1 MTHGDYAFV
10 ELAAGGVAL
19 RNTVVRVQDVQSRVN
34 GHPDCYATVRRFDDA
49 FRRYVEETGSVRDW
63 AGPSWADYVVFDIDR
78 EGELEVALRDT
89 IALCYKLIEI
99 YGVRPDQI
107 RIFFSGRKGFH
118 VLVATELFGPLVPS
132 AELPALLKDIAIAI
146 ATEAGVEIDESIY
159 DRTRL
164 FRLPNTEHGKSGF
177 FKIELSWDELTHLD
191 VGAVR
196 ELAAGPREFNW
207 TPDNLEPVPGLES
220 ILERVAERESQ
231 QEPTP
236 RRAPAVEGQIPEG
249 KRNVTLASLGGTM
262 RRRGMEEPEILAAL
276 LEINHRRCATQLP
289 EEEVQAI
296 AASIVRYDPVESQD
310 PATPSFLPTS
320 GPDAPPPSA
329 DEFLTLTDTGNSTR
343 LVTLH
348 GTRLRYVAKWGKWLV
363 ESGGFWTVDDKDVL
377 VRELAKDVGHRLKVE
392 AASEPDESRAKA
404 LFNFGLRTLNARGIS
419 DMVNLA
425 RGRPGIPIDHEALD
439 ADGWLLGVENG
450 VVDLRTG
457 QLRAAKPEDLVTLR
471 CPVVWDEGAT
481 CPRWERGMQEWFPD
495 PEPRSYVH
503 RGAGSALVGAQRDHV
518 FVIHYGHGR
527 NGKGTF
533 TRAIMRVLGPY
544 ATVIHLSLLV
554 EQKYSHHDTIKADLF
569 RTRLAVAS
577 ETARRVRLDEASVK
591 NLTGADRITA
601 RRMRE
606 DPWEYDP
613 THSLW
618 LQTNHLPEI
627 GGRDTGIWSRIR
639 VVKWESTFEGK
650 DQDQDLDATLA
661 AEAPGILRWLV
672 EGCLEWQEHGL
683 SEPEAVIRET
693 LAYRNAEDTFARF
706 QTDMGLVFRPGLEM
720 QAGTLQEMV
729 SEWAAAEGIDPPQ
742 GVGSWLKENGA
753 ARRQRRIKDR
763 DGIDRRRWFWIGI
776 GVEND
781 RNSQSEQTD
790 VLG

>member
-1 MTHGDYAFV
+1 
-10 ELAAGGVAL
+10 
-19 RNTVVRVQDVQSRVN
+19 
-34 GHPDCYATVRRFDDA
+34 
-49 FRRYVEETGSVRDW
+49 
-63 AGPSWADYVVFDIDR
+63 
-78 EGELEVALRDT
+78 
-89 IALCYKLIEI
+89 
-99 YGVRPDQI
+99 
-107 RIFFSGRKGFH
+107 
-118 VLVATELFGPLVPS
+118 
-132 AELPALLKDIAIAI
+132 
-146 ATEAGVEIDESIY
+146 
-159 DRTRL
+159 
-164 FRLPNTEHGKSGF
+164 
-177 FKIELSWDELTHLD
+177 
-191 VGAVR
+191 
-196 ELAAGPREFNW
+196 
-207 TPDNLEPVPGLES
+207 
-220 ILERVAERESQ
+220 
-231 QEPTP
+231 
-236 RRAPAVEGQIPEG
+236 
-249 KRNVTLASLGGTM
+249 
-262 RRRGMEEPEILAAL
+262 
-276 LEINHRRCATQLP
+276 
-289 EEEVQAI
+289 
-296 AASIVRYDPVESQD
+296 
-310 PATPSFLPTS
+310 
-320 GPDAPPPSA
+320 
-329 DEFLTLTDTGNSTR
+329 
-343 LVTLH
+343 
-348 GTRLRYVAKWGKWLV
+348 
-363 ESGGFWTVDDKDVL
+363 
-377 VRELAKDVGHRLKVE
+377 
-392 AASEPDESRAKA
+392 
-404 LFNFGLRTLNARGIS
+404 
-419 DMVNLA
+419 
-425 RGRPGIPIDHEALD
+425 
-439 ADGWLLGVENG
+439 
-450 VVDLRTG
+450 
-457 QLRAAKPEDLVTLR
+457 
-471 CPVVWDEGAT
+471 
-481 CPRWERGMQEWFPD
+481 MQEWFPD

-533 TRAIMRVLGPY
+533 TGAIMRVLGPY

-790 VLG
+790 VLA